1 MSIILVA
8 MDPSADFLL
17 HRLGLQMVCQL
28 LGVVATLAVASV
40 SGYYTGKLVKPLK
53 DEESVKSYSDGIW
66 WHLEY

>member
-1 MSIILVA
+1 
-8 MDPSADFLL
+8 
-17 HRLGLQMVCQL
+17 MVCQL